1 MGSYII
7 QIITLPKNAVI
18 QKDSKKKA
26 LPDYLIQRNQA
37 VEEINR
43 HGTKFW
49 KEEKG
54 YHRWSLNEVVMFR
67 YMTIF
72 GGKLDA
78 RTLKN
83 QASEV
88 KLKCLVLN
96 KFIGIGMPDSYKVS

>member
-54 YHRWSLNEVVMFR
+54 YHR
-67 YMTIF
+67 
-72 GGKLDA
+72 
-78 RTLKN
+78 
-83 QASEV
+83 
-88 KLKCLVLN
+88 
-96 KFIGIGMPDSYKVS
+96 